1 LRLNRIVE
9 VDGVEL
15 SLSTFVLELINFLVL
30 VWILKRFLYRPVLDV
45 VARRREQIDATM
57 AKAKRIDSEA
67 QELKERYEK
76 RLDEWEREQTNKRGA
91 LAHELADER
100 ARQLAELRKSLDEEV
115 EKSQAAEARRVADL
129 GDKLE
134 REGLALGARFASR
147 LLGVS
152 ATPELQTRLLDL
164 FVQDFDAMPPER
176 FANLLGNPELGPD
189 SVDVSSAFELTEAQR
204 TAVDERAKKLCGS
217 DVPVRFAEDPDLLA
231 GIRLTIGGCVLG
243 LNLKDELEGFARL
256 RNVGP

>member
-1 LRLNRIVE
+1 LRLGRVAE

-15 SLSTFVLELINFLVL
+15 SLSTFVLEMINFLVL

-57 AKAKRIDSEA
+57 AKAKRIDDEA

-100 ARQLAELRKSLDEEV
+100 ARQLAELRKSLDDEV

-164 FVQDFDAMPPER
+164 FVQDFDATPPER

-217 DVPVRFAEDPDLLA
+217 DVPVRFTEDRDLLA

>member
-1 LRLNRIVE
+1 M
-9 VDGVEL
+9 EL

-45 VARRREQIDATM
+45 VARRSEKIDATM
-57 AKAKRIDSEA
+57 AEAKRIDGEA

-76 RLDEWEREQTNKRGA
+76 RLDEWELEQTNKRGA
-91 LAHELADER
+91 LAHDLADER

-115 EKSQAAEARRVADL
+115 EKGRAAEARRVADL
-129 GDKLE
+129 EDKLE

-147 LLGVS
+147 LLGIA

-164 FVQDFDAMPPER
+164 FAQDFDATPPER
-176 FANLLGNPELGPD
+176 FANLLGNPEPGPD

-217 DVPVRFAEDPDLLA
+217 DVPVRFAKDPDLLA

-256 RNVGP
+256 SNVGS